1 MHILLAPAKIGAG
14 MFAAESH
21 TSRHHTAIAAMARP
35 ARRIGRPWQRS
46 QCDDGW
52 CGTRQQTY
60 PLRSSREPIE
70 YAPENAL
77 VAALIS
83 LARSMQEQREI
94 AWATPTIRYK
104 SFCQSVKGRI
114 GLQPPFRFFKSAG
127 SILQIDSMILRSES
141 DLASRHLKQ
150 SEFRNVD
157 AMQ

>member
-1 MHILLAPAKIGAG
+1 MHQK
-14 MFAAESH
+14 
-21 TSRHHTAIAAMARP
+21 
-35 ARRIGRPWQRS
+35 
-46 QCDDGW
+46 
-52 CGTRQQTY
+52 
-60 PLRSSREPIE
+60 
-70 YAPENAL
+70 NAL
-77 VAALIS
+77 VAAPIS

-94 AWATPTIRYK
+94 AWATPTIRCK

-141 DLASRHLKQ
+141 ELASRHLKQ